1 LLNDEELKELIPI
14 LGERKKFQAGMS
26 TLATPEIVISLTKA
40 SEDITVF
47 LI

>member
-1 LLNDEELKELIPI
+1 LKELIPI

-26 TLATPEIVISLTKA
+26 TLATPKIVILLTEA